1 MMLRLRLMRSSK
13 SARDAVVRIERS
25 VCSGP
30 TDTRNGGVV
39 VLESLMVL
47 LILVIA
53 IMAIVEWSIIMITQ
67 QGVTSAATEGA
78 RVAARSVF
86 DVDRA
91 TDTGKAVK
99 AILAAHGI
107 TDSNLLIEINDS
119 AAETVQVT
127 VTVPFDSTGIPNL
140 LSTFGFDPFSPL
152 RSFSVTSVCWED

>member
-1 MMLRLRLMRSSK
+1 MSRLRSMRSFERGVAVCPESATVGCATECRK
-13 SARDAVVRIERS
+13 S
-25 VCSGP
+25 
-30 TDTRNGGVV
+30 GVI

-53 IMAIVEWSIIMITQ
+53 IMAIVQWSVIMISQ
-67 QGVTSAATEGA
+67 QGVTAAAAEGA

-91 TDTGKAVK
+91 TDTATAVK

-107 TDSNLLIEINDS
+107 SDTNLVILIDDS

-127 VTVPFDSTGIPNL
+127 VTVPFDSTGVPNL
-140 LSTFGFDPFSPL
+140 LSTFGFDPFSPV